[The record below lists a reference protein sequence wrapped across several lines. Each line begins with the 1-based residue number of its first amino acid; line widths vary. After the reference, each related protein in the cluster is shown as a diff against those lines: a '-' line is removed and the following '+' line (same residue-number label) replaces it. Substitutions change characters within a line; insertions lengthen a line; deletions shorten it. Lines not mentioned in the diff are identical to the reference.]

1 MRELI
6 LFFLSVKHFSPKATK
21 QGKHRQH
28 ESNSKSQRLFKMYIF
43 NHSCKVQAHLKIF
56 KPIVY
61 FILLLFSLAF
71 VREDCA
77 QFCPTLSRPCG
88 L

>member
-1 MRELI
+1 MNPTVNHEDYL
-6 LFFLSVKHFSPKATK
+6 KCGFSTTAV
-21 QGKHRQH
+21 
-28 ESNSKSQRLFKMYIF
+28 
-43 NHSCKVQAHLKIF
+43 KVQAHLKIF